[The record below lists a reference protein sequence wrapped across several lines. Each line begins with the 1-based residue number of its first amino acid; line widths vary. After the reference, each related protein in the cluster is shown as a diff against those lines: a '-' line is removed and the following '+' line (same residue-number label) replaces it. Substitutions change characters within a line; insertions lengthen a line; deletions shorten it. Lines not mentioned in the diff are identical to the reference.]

1 MKTLIFTAQPS
12 SKGFVHT
19 LASQYN
25 GTKNNTDLQSEIINL
40 YDEEYA
46 IPFLAFENI
55 REIKVSD
62 TVKKL
67 QNKIADADELVFI
80 FPLWWGS
87 MPAILKNFFDNVFGA
102 GFAFTYEKGKPTPLL
117 KGKTAKII
125 TTYDA
130 PSWVYWFTPF
140 PIKKLITKNILKF
153 CGVKTTDFLDFGSIG
168 KTTEQDK
175 NKILEKITKL
185 ALH

>member
-12 SKGFVHT
+12 TKGFVHSI
-19 LASQYN
+19 ASQYN
-25 GTKNNTDLQSEIINL
+25 GTKNNTSLQSEIINL

-55 REIKVSD
+55 REIEISD

-87 MPAILKNFFDNVFGA
+87 MPAILKNFFDNVFSS
-102 GFAFTYEKGKPTPLL
+102 GFAFTYKNGRATSLL
-117 KGKTAKII
+117 TKKTAKII
-125 TTYDA
+125 VTYDA
-130 PSWVYWFTPF
+130 PSWAYWFMPF

-153 CGVKTTDFLDFGSIG
+153 CGIKTTDFLDFGSIG
-168 KTTEQDK
+168 KAKEQDK

-185 ALH
+185 ALK